1 MSAPAADPILA
12 RLVAVEASIRA
23 GDLAR
28 AGSLLDAVL
37 AAAPND
43 VRASLVEA
51 TLARALNEQQREIA
65 ALRRAAALTP
75 RWAVPQ
81 LELGKAL
88 ARADAYEEA
97 VEAADKAVELA
108 PNDLGVLEAAV
119 AVANQAGI
127 YSSAE
132 RHLRAARA
140 LQPQNPLIT
149 RALAACLFS
158 SARYGDAA
166 PLYRE
171 LFEHGA
177 HDPVDLA
184 SLGECLIQLHRHD
197 EAIDALERA
206 LELLPGDATIRFN
219 LALARGETPDTQPNE
234 MTQALFDDYSKRFD
248 KHLVGA
254 LKYRVPK
261 RVAEMVRE
269 RHPDLRIDVLDLGC
283 GTGLTGVYLGGVKGS
298 LVGVDLSAGMIEQ
311 ARRHAI
317 YTRFVH
323 DDLRAELQRSAAD
336 SYDCVIANDVFIY
349 VGDIAE
355 IVADCFRVLRRGGQ
369 LIFSCETA
377 ADDGRGFVLR
387 PSKRYA
393 HSRAYIERLCR
404 EAGCAQLAF
413 EDIDLRQEKQTAI
426 PGFIAVAECG

>member
-1 MSAPAADPILA
+1 H
-12 RLVAVEASIRA
+12 
-23 GDLAR
+23 
-28 AGSLLDAVL
+28 
-37 AAAPND
+37 
-43 VRASLVEA
+43 
-51 TLARALNEQQREIA
+51 
-65 ALRRAAALTP
+65 
-75 RWAVPQ
+75 
-81 LELGKAL
+81 
-88 ARADAYEEA
+88 EEA
-97 VEAADKAVELA
+97 VAAVDKAVELA

-140 LQPQNPLIT
+140 LQPQNPRIT
-149 RALAACLFS
+149 RALAVCLFS
-158 SARYGDAA
+158 SARYGDAE

-171 LFEHGA
+171 LLGGGA
-177 HDPVDLA
+177 QNPVDLA
-184 SLGECLIQLHRHD
+184 SLGECLIQLQRRD
-197 EAIDALERA
+197 EAIAVLERA
-206 LELLPGDATIRFN
+206 LALAPGDATIRFN

-269 RHPDLRIDVLDLGC
+269 RHSDLRIDVLDLGC

-317 YTRFVH
+317 YTRLVQ
-323 DDLRAELQRSAAD
+323 DDLRVELRKSAAE

-349 VGDIAE
+349 VGEIAQ
-355 IVADCFRVLRRGGQ
+355 IVADCFRVLRRGGL

-377 ADDGRGFVLR
+377 ADDERGFVLR

-404 EAGCAQLAF
+404 DAGFAHVAF
-413 EDIDLRQEKQTAI
+413 ENIDLRQENQAAI
-426 PGFIAVAECG
+426 PGFIAVAERV

>member
-12 RLVAVEASIRA
+12 RLLAVEASIRA
-23 GDLAR
+23 RDLAR

-51 TLARALNEQQREIA
+51 TLARALNEQQHEIA

-75 RWAVPQ
+75 RWVVPQ
-81 LELGKAL
+81 LELGRAL
-88 ARADAYEEA
+88 ARANAHEDA
-97 VEAADKAVELA
+97 VEAVDKAVELA
-108 PNDLGVLEAAV
+108 PNDLAVLEAAV
-119 AVANQAGI
+119 AVANQAGN

-132 RHLRAARA
+132 RHLRAASA
-140 LQPQNPLIT
+140 LRPDAQIT
-149 RALAACLFS
+149 RALAVCLFN
-158 SARYGDAA
+158 SARYADAA
-166 PLYRE
+166 ALYRE

-184 SLGECLIQLHRHD
+184 SLGECLIQLHRYD
-197 EAIDALERA
+197 EAADALEHA
-206 LELLPGDATIRFN
+206 LERLPGNATIRFN
-219 LALARGETPDTQPNE
+219 LALARGETPSTQPNE
-234 MTQALFDDYSKRFD
+234 MTRALFDDYSKRFD

-261 RVAEMVRE
+261 RVAEMLRE